1 MDDLKERTKRFAL
14 DVIRLCSAMP
24 NTQEFWIINRQLIK
38 CATSVGANYRSCR
51 RAKSNADFIAKLSI
65 VEEEADESKYWLE
78 LIGELIPTENK
89 ELRRLHCEA
98 NELTSIFVQSK
109 KTARS
114 RSQAQAG
121 PLRTSHFELRTS
133 NARP

>member
-38 CATSVGANYRSCR
+38 CATSVGANYRSSR

-65 VEEEADESKYWLE
+65 VEEEADESMYWLE
-78 LIGELIPTENK
+78 LIGELTATQSK
-89 ELRRLHCEA
+89 ELRRLHNEA

-114 RSQAQAG
+114 RTQTPVG
-121 PLRTSHFELRTS
+121 PLRTSNFALRT
-133 NARP
+133 

>member
-38 CATSVGANYRSCR
+38 CATSVGANYRSSR
-51 RAKSNADFIAKLSI
+51 RARSNADFIAKLSI
-65 VEEEADESKYWLE
+65 VEEEADESMYWLE
-78 LIGELIPTENK
+78 LIGELTATQSK
-89 ELRRLHCEA
+89 ELRRLHNEA

-114 RSQAQAG
+114 RTQTPVD
-121 PLRTSHFELRTS
+121 PLRTSNFAIRT
-133 NARP
+133 